1 MGVGMKGICSTNWVA
16 EVRRPRNGLNKF
28 RQAGFA
34 EFVLDFN
41 MFTWGFASEKNR
53 AETERHWRGWM
64 QDYMEETRRQ
74 GLKSVIAVA
83 PHFVKEQKIP
93 NMEALRSELV
103 KECIKFAGE
112 CGIRYII
119 VRPFEGNSFEENISI
134 NRDFY
139 LSLVEAAKRAG
150 VNILPVNALRSHN
163 GHFLRGFCSEPSQ
176 AVAFVDAL
184 NETIGAEVFGFCLD
198 TGICN
203 MVGSNM
209 FDFVTAL
216 DNRLKALFVYENDGV
231 HYNRLMPFFA
241 ANGAG
246 SQFDWLSLIRGLRAV
261 RFDGPAILDFSTNL
275 SAVSSLLRPYVLE
288 FAYKV
293 AKYLEWQV
301 GMEATLDKYSSRVLF
316 GAGNMCRAYMKCYG
330 EKYPPLYT
338 CDNNSG
344 VWGNEF
350 CGLIIHNPEDLKSL
364 PEDCAVFICNVYYDE
379 IEQQLREMG
388 IKNPIERFND
398 EFMPSFHFTRLESEA
413 WKEQVK

>member
-1 MGVGMKGICSTNWVA
+1 MEIACSPEWIA
-16 EVRRPRNGLNKF
+16 EVKRPRGGLLKF
-28 RQAGFA
+28 RQAGFS
-34 EFVLDFN
+34 EIVLDFN
-41 MFTWGFASEKNR
+41 MFTWGVASEKSR
-53 AETERHWRGWM
+53 SETEQHWRVWM
-64 QDYMEETRRQ
+64 QEYMEEVRRQ
-74 GLKSVIAVA
+74 GLKSMIAVA
-83 PHFVKEQKIP
+83 PYFVREQKIP
-93 NMEALRSELV
+93 DMEALRAELV
-103 KECIKFAGE
+103 KECIQYAGE
-112 CGIRYII
+112 YGCRYI
-119 VRPFEGNSFEENISI
+119 VVNPFEGSSIEDSISI

-139 LSLVEAAKRAG
+139 LSLAETAKKSG
-150 VNILPVNALRSHN
+150 VNILLVNALRNHN

-176 AVAFVDAL
+176 AVFFVDDL
-184 NETIGAEVFGFCLD
+184 NETVGAEVFGFCLD
-198 TGICN
+198 AGICN

-209 FDFVTAL
+209 FDFVTTL
-216 DNRLKALFVYENDGV
+216 DNRLKALFLYENDGV
-231 HYNRLMPFFA
+231 HYNRIMPFFA
-241 ANGAG
+241 ANGVG
-246 SQFDWLSLIRGLRAV
+246 SQFDWLNLIRGLRAV

-301 GMEATLDKYSSRVLF
+301 DMESVLDKYPSRVLF

-338 CDNNSG
+338 CDNNSK
-344 VWGNEF
+344 VWGTEF
-350 CGLIIHNPEDLKSL
+350 CGLAVHNPEDLKSL

-398 EFMPSFHFTRLESEA
+398 EFMPSFHFTRLESDA